1 MKRLLLFVFLVGSL
15 SAFSQDTI
23 KIGNWMIH
31 GKVSFNVSQA
41 YFSNWAAGGVSNFT
55 TIGKYTMIANYKKDK
70 HSFNNYLD
78 LALGYTIFLE
88 GKPMKTEDKIE
99 YLPAYRYELHKH
111 WYFSVLGKFASQF
124 APGYEYDIDST
135 NYVSKFLA
143 PAWIDVG
150 PGITYQPV
158 DWFWVNVSPVNP
170 AFIVVNDQRLADE
183 GIFGLTPADTVGN
196 IIKHAD
202 RVKYM
207 FGAKLTSVLNYEI
220 FKNINL
226 GTKLELFSD
235 YLNNPQNIDVNWQV
249 LFGLKV
255 NDWLNVD
262 LQTTLLYDDD
272 IMITDKDG
280 NIGPRAQFRQL
291 LLISVGYAF

>member
-1 MKRLLLFVFLVGSL
+1 L
-15 SAFSQDTI
+15 SVFSQEDTI
-23 KIGNWMIH
+23 RIGNWMIQ

-41 YFSNWAAGGVSNFT
+41 YFSNWAAGGISNFT

-70 HSFNNYLD
+70 HSFDNYLD

-88 GKPMKTEDKIE
+88 GEPMKTEDKIE
-99 YLPAYRYELHKH
+99 YITAYRYQLHKN
-111 WYFSVLGKFASQF
+111 WYFSVMGKFASQF

-135 NYVSKFLA
+135 TYVSTFLA

-158 DWFWVNVSPVNP
+158 DWFWVNLSPINP
-170 AFIVVNDQRLADE
+170 AFIVVNDQRLANE
-183 GIFGLTPADTVGN
+183 GIFGLEPAEVDTAGN
-196 IIKHAD
+196 VIKDAAK
-202 RVKYM
+202 VKYM
-207 FGAKLTSVLNYEI
+207 FGAKLTTVLNYEI
-220 FKNINL
+220 VKNVNV

-235 YLNNPQNIDVNWQV
+235 YLNNPQNLDVNWQV
-249 LFGLKV
+249 LIGLKV

-272 IMITDKDG
+272 IMITDADG
-280 NIGPRAQFRQL
+280 NTGPRTQFRQL